1 MSVTLLKRL
10 NIVLYS
16 IAVFLIVLQ
25 FLPVGQLFDILNV
38 NFKLT
43 FFIIPFFGLASL
55 PTAIYTKNVRQILLS
70 VLLVALYFILFSLV
84 TALAGLFQLN
94 LYPLLY
100 KVNSQS
106 KF

>member
-25 FLPVGQLFDILNV
+25 FLPVGQLFDIVNL

-70 VLLVALYFILFSLV
+70 ATLVALYFILFSLV

-100 KVNSQS
+100 K
-106 KF
+106 

>member
-1 MSVTLLKRL
+1 MNVTLLKRL
-10 NIVLYS
+10 NLVLYS
-16 IAVFLIVLQ
+16 LATFLIVMQ
-25 FLPVGQLFDILNV
+25 FLPVGQLFDIVNL

-84 TALAGLFQLN
+84 TALSGLFQLN

-100 KVNSQS
+100 K
-106 KF
+106 

>member
-1 MSVTLLKRL
+1 MNMTLLKRL
-10 NIVLYS
+10 NLVLYS
-16 IAVFLIVLQ
+16 LAAFLIVLL
-25 FLPVGQLFDILNV
+25 FLPVGQWFDIVNV

-100 KVNSQS
+100 K
-106 KF
+106 

>member
-25 FLPVGQLFDILNV
+25 FLPVGQLFDIVNL

-84 TALAGLFQLN
+84 TSLSGLFQLN
-94 LYPLLY
+94 FYPFLY
-100 KVNSQS
+100 K
-106 KF
+106 

>member
-1 MSVTLLKRL
+1 MNMTLLKRL
-10 NIVLYS
+10 NLVLYS
-16 IAVFLIVLQ
+16 FAVFLIVLL
-25 FLPVGQLFDILNV
+25 FLPIGQWFDIVNV

-70 VLLVALYFILFSLV
+70 ILLVALYFILFSLV

-100 KVNSQS
+100 K
-106 KF
+106 

>member
-1 MSVTLLKRL
+1 MNLALLKRL
-10 NIVLYS
+10 NLVLYG
-16 IAVFLIVLQ
+16 IAIFLIVML
-25 FLPVGQLFDILNV
+25 FLPIGQWFDIVNV

-70 VLLVALYFILFSLV
+70 LLLVALYFTLFSLV
-84 TALAGLFQLN
+84 TALSGLFQLN

-100 KVNSQS
+100 K
-106 KF
+106 

>member
-1 MSVTLLKRL
+1 MNMTLLKRL
-10 NIVLYS
+10 NLVLYS
-16 IAVFLIVLQ
+16 LAIFLIVML
-25 FLPVGQLFDILNV
+25 FLPIGQWFDIVNV

-70 VLLVALYFILFSLV
+70 VLLVALYFIMFSLV

-100 KVNSQS
+100 K
-106 KF
+106 

>member
-1 MSVTLLKRL
+1 MNMTLLRQL

-16 IAVFLIVLQ
+16 IAAILITML
-25 FLPVGQLFDILNV
+25 FLPIGQWFDLVNV

-70 VLLVALYFILFSLV
+70 VTLVAFHFILFSLV
-84 TALAGLFQLN
+84 TSLSGLFQLDFFSIFF
-94 LYPLLY
+94 
-100 KVNSQS
+100 K
-106 KF
+106 

>member
-1 MSVTLLKRL
+1 MNVTLLKRL
-10 NIVLYS
+10 NLVLYS
-16 IAVFLIVLQ
+16 LAAFLIVLL
-25 FLPVGQLFDILNV
+25 FLPVGQWFDIVNV

-100 KVNSQS
+100 K
-106 KF
+106 

>member
-1 MSVTLLKRL
+1 MNLTLLKRL
-10 NIVLYS
+10 NLVLYG
-16 IAVFLIVLQ
+16 IAIFLIVML
-25 FLPVGQLFDILNV
+25 FLPIGQWFDIVNV

-70 VLLVALYFILFSLV
+70 VLLVDLYFILFSLV

-100 KVNSQS
+100 K
-106 KF
+106 

>member
-1 MSVTLLKRL
+1 MNMTLLKRL

-16 IAVFLIVLQ
+16 IAAFLIVML
-25 FLPVGQLFDILNV
+25 FFPIGQWFDIVNV

-70 VLLVALYFILFSLV
+70 ILLVALYFILFSLV

-100 KVNSQS
+100 K
-106 KF
+106 

>member
-1 MSVTLLKRL
+1 MNMTLLKRL
-10 NIVLYS
+10 NLVFYS
-16 IAVFLIVLQ
+16 LAAFLIVLL
-25 FLPVGQLFDILNV
+25 FLPIGQWFDIVNV

-100 KVNSQS
+100 K
-106 KF
+106 

>member
-1 MSVTLLKRL
+1 MNMTLLKRL
-10 NIVLYS
+10 NLVLYS
-16 IAVFLIVLQ
+16 LATFLMVLL
-25 FLPVGQLFDILNV
+25 FLQIGQWFDIVNV

-100 KVNSQS
+100 K
-106 KF
+106 

>member
-16 IAVFLIVLQ
+16 IAAFLIVLL
-25 FLPVGQLFDILNV
+25 FLPVGQWFDIVNV
-38 NFKLT
+38 NFKLA

-70 VLLVALYFILFSLV
+70 ATLVALYFILFSLV
-84 TALAGLFQLN
+84 TALSGLFQLN
-94 LYPLLY
+94 FYPLLY
-100 KVNSQS
+100 K
-106 KF
+106 

>member
-1 MSVTLLKRL
+1 MNMTLLRRL

-16 IAVFLIVLQ
+16 IAAFLIAML
-25 FLPVGQLFDILNV
+25 FLPIGQWFGILNV

-70 VLLVALYFILFSLV
+70 VTLVALYFILFSLI
-84 TALAGLFQLN
+84 TALSGLFQLN
-94 LYPLLY
+94 FYSFFF
-100 KVNSQS
+100 K
-106 KF
+106 

>member
-1 MSVTLLKRL
+1 MNMTLLKRI

-16 IAVFLIVLQ
+16 LAAFLIVVL
-25 FLPVGQLFDILNV
+25 FLPVGQWFDIVNV

-70 VLLVALYFILFSLV
+70 VLLVVLYFVLFSLV

-100 KVNSQS
+100 K
-106 KF
+106 

>member
-1 MSVTLLKRL
+1 MNVTILKRL
-10 NIVLYS
+10 NLVLYS
-16 IAVFLIVLQ
+16 LAAFLIVLL
-25 FLPVGQLFDILNV
+25 FLPIGQRFDIVNV
-38 NFKLT
+38 NFKLA

-70 VLLVALYFILFSLV
+70 VLLVAFYFILFSLV

-100 KVNSQS
+100 K
-106 KF
+106 

>member
-10 NIVLYS
+10 NLGLYS
-16 IAVFLIVLQ
+16 VAAFLIVML
-25 FLPVGQLFDILNV
+25 FLPIGQWFDIVNV

-55 PTAIYTKNVRQILLS
+55 PTAIYNKNIRKILLS
-70 VLLVALYFILFSLV
+70 TFLVVLYFILFSLV
-84 TALAGLFQLN
+84 TALSGLFQHD

-100 KVNSQS
+100 K
-106 KF
+106 

>member
-1 MSVTLLKRL
+1 MNMILLKRL
-10 NIVLYS
+10 NLVLYS
-16 IAVFLIVLQ
+16 LATFLIVML
-25 FLPVGQLFDILNV
+25 FLPIGHWFDIVNL

-100 KVNSQS
+100 K
-106 KF
+106 

>member
-1 MSVTLLKRL
+1 MNVTLLKRL
-10 NIVLYS
+10 NLVLYG
-16 IAVFLIVLQ
+16 IAILLIALL
-25 FLPVGQLFDILNV
+25 FLPIGQWFDLVNV

-84 TALAGLFQLN
+84 TALSGLFGLN

-100 KVNSQS
+100 K
-106 KF
+106 

>member
-1 MSVTLLKRL
+1 MNLIFLKRL
-10 NIVLYS
+10 NLVLYG
-16 IAVFLIVLQ
+16 IAIFLIALL
-25 FLPVGQLFDILNV
+25 FLPIGQWFEIVNV

-55 PTAIYTKNVRQILLS
+55 PTAIYTKNVRQLLLS

-84 TALAGLFQLN
+84 TALSGLFGLN

-100 KVNSQS
+100 K
-106 KF
+106 

>member
-1 MSVTLLKRL
+1 MNLALLKRL
-10 NIVLYS
+10 NLVLYG
-16 IAVFLIVLQ
+16 IAIFLIVML
-25 FLPVGQLFDILNV
+25 FLPIGLWFDIVNV

-70 VLLVALYFILFSLV
+70 VLLVALYFILSSLV
-84 TALAGLFQLN
+84 TALSGLFQLN

-100 KVNSQS
+100 KS
-106 KF
+106 

>member
-1 MSVTLLKRL
+1 MNLTLLKQL
-10 NIVLYS
+10 NLVLYS
-16 IAVFLIVLQ
+16 LATFLIVML
-25 FLPVGQLFDILNV
+25 FLPIGQWFDIVNV

-70 VLLVALYFILFSLV
+70 IVLVALYFILFSLV

-100 KVNSQS
+100 K
-106 KF
+106 

>member
-1 MSVTLLKRL
+1 MNLTLLKRL
-10 NIVLYS
+10 NLVLYG
-16 IAVFLIVLQ
+16 IAIFLIVML
-25 FLPVGQLFDILNV
+25 FLPIDQWFDIVNV

-55 PTAIYTKNVRQILLS
+55 PTAIYTKNVRQILLC

-84 TALAGLFQLN
+84 TALAGLYQLN

-100 KVNSQS
+100 K
-106 KF
+106 

>member
-16 IAVFLIVLQ
+16 LAVFLIVLQ
-25 FLPVGQLFDILNV
+25 FLPVGQLFDIVNL

-70 VLLVALYFILFSLV
+70 ATLVALYFILFSLV

-100 KVNSQS
+100 K
-106 KF
+106 

>member
-100 KVNSQS
+100 K
-106 KF
+106 

>member
-1 MSVTLLKRL
+1 MNLTLLKRL
-10 NIVLYS
+10 NLVLYG
-16 IAVFLIVLQ
+16 IAIFLFIML
-25 FLPVGQLFDILNV
+25 FLPIGQWFDIVNV

-70 VLLVALYFILFSLV
+70 ATLVALYFILFSLV

-100 KVNSQS
+100 K
-106 KF
+106 

>member
-1 MSVTLLKRL
+1 MNMTLLKRL
-10 NIVLYS
+10 NLVLYS
-16 IAVFLIVLQ
+16 FAVFLIVLL
-25 FLPVGQLFDILNV
+25 FLPIGQWFDIVNV

-70 VLLVALYFILFSLV
+70 VFLVALYFILFSLV
-84 TALAGLFQLN
+84 TALASLFQLN

-100 KVNSQS
+100 KS
-106 KF
+106 

>member
-10 NIVLYS
+10 NLGLYS
-16 IAVFLIVLQ
+16 VAAFLIVML
-25 FLPVGQLFDILNV
+25 FLPKGQWFDIVNV

-55 PTAIYTKNVRQILLS
+55 PTAIYTKNLRKILLS
-70 VLLVALYFILFSLV
+70 TVLFVLYFILFSLV
-84 TALAGLFQLN
+84 TALSGLFQLD

-100 KVNSQS
+100 K
-106 KF
+106 